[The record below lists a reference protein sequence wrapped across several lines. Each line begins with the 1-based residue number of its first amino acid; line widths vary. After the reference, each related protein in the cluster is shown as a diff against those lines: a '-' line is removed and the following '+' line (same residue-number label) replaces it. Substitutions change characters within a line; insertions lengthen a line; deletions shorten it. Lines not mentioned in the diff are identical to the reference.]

1 MAVEGLLKGKE
12 IVLKQNIGPNLR
24 ALQTD
29 SLKVKQILVNLL
41 SNAAKFTEKGEIVI
55 TVAQK
60 NGMVSFSV
68 KDSGI
73 GIEPKNFSK
82 VFEEFQQIDNSNT
95 RKYKGTGLGLP
106 ISRRLALIL
115 GGDLTV
121 DSEFGKGSTF
131 TLTIPSVFPEEM
143 REKLERPAPPVRS
156 TPVAPALAKPVA
168 PVSAPRPYRPLS
180 DRALVSSVSMMI
192 PTSLKSSLNIL
203 HPKAIR

>member
-1 MAVEGLLKGKE
+1 
-12 IVLKQNIGPNLR
+12 
-24 ALQTD
+24 
-29 SLKVKQILVNLL
+29 KQILVNLL

-55 TVAQK
+55 TVTQK

-73 GIEPKNFSK
+73 GIEPKDFSK

-115 GGDLTV
+115 GGDLSV

-143 REKLERPAPPVRS
+143 REKLEKS
-156 TPVAPALAKPVA
+156 TPPLPSNPVA
-168 PVSAPRPYRPLS
+168 PVPAP
-180 DRALVSSVSMMI
+180 
-192 PTSLKSSLNIL
+192 
-203 HPKAIR
+203 